1 MSEKIMK
8 TILQQFLSKF
18 DALTENQVNE
28 LSKILT
34 VVEIKKNDVM
44 VKEGQLCNM
53 CYFVLKGCLRQY
65 IMKDDTEKTIAI
77 YTEEQA
83 VNFYSFQ
90 NNQPKSDNNLVALED
105 SVLLIGN
112 PEMDK
117 ELYIKFPILSEI
129 TRKMIESDFGK
140 TQDMLAKFITSDPE
154 ERYLNLLKER
164 PELQQRVP
172 QHIIA
177 SYLGVTPE
185 SLSRIRKR
193 ILKK

>member
-1 MSEKIMK
+1 MK

-18 DALTENQVNE
+18 DALTENQVSE

-34 VVEIKKNDVM
+34 VVDIKKNDVI

-65 IMKDDTEKTIAI
+65 IMKDDSEKTIAI

-90 NNQPKSDNNLVALED
+90 NNQPKSDNNLVAIED

-117 ELYIKFPILSEI
+117 ELYTKFPVLSEI